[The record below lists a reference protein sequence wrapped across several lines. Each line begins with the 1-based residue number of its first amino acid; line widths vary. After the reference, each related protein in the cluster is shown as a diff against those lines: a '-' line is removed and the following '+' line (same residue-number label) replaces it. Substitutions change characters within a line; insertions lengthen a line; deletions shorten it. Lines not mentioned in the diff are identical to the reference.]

1 MKKFFKDNLPKPED
15 IKKYKALGILGESIF
30 EKQLWSINKHTL
42 SRAIAIGLFWGWMP
56 MFFQMIPAAFCA
68 VYFRANLPLS
78 LAGVWVSNPITMP
91 PMMYLGYEFGNIIL
105 DLGKAEGVIRKDQT
119 IPRENLRNG
128 DRVRAYIYDV
138 RAELKGPQIFLSRSH
153 PQFMAKLFTQE
164 VPEIYDGIISIKSV
178 ARDPGSRAKICVKA
192 VDTSLDPVGACVGM
206 RGSRVQAVVNELQG
220 EKIDI
225 VNWSEDPAILVSN
238 ALSPAEVQRVN
249 VDLERKKLD
258 VILTEENLSKAIGR
272 RGQNVRLATKLL
284 NYEINIMTDQEDSER
299 RQIEFKEKT
308 ENLIKNLDDQVS
320 FEKNAIQFL
329 QKLDLVKENVE
340 DEENNFEEA
349 PGSTDD
355 IVNEEETTQEDS
367 GIEEKIDLKDFD
379 GDLNVDIQDAIENI
393 DDTSIEDEIE
403 SLTYPN
409 NDFQTSYIDDYSIY
423 TSNFDEIIDA
433 KDLVTNEESMRLRNQ
448 LDNLIKPHISTIGK
462 LANRLQRLLLAKQN
476 TSWNFNLEEG
486 LLDTARLTRIVTRPG
501 SALSFKQESEINF
514 KDTVVSILIDSSGSM
529 RGRSMT
535 LAAICADIIG
545 STLDRCNIR
554 LGDELGAAQLTLT
567 LRALL
572 GQDVAAESITVLETV
587 RSLFEALRSA
597 ALSFDLRH
605 FHTPESYETY
615 RN

>member
-1 MKKFFKDNLPKPED
+1 MSWTKKRERLHEAAVSTIRAISNNKKISSNTGLSQRPPTSDHVALPNVPRSFKDLNKWRGESDFQAFWHLFHKKSKDFQLTLPARMIFNELEIARVELLGSSKYLGSERNISEYTNSRSNELEDEKSLNFLSYGANLWLKEFMNYD
-15 IKKYKALGILGESIF
+15 LSENSKNIISKFIKKYKIDASA
-30 EKQLWSINKHTL
+30 NK
-42 SRAIAIGLFWGWMP
+42 
-56 MFFQMIPAAFCA
+56 
-68 VYFRANLPLS
+68 
-78 LAGVWVSNPITMP
+78 
-91 PMMYLGYEFGNIIL
+91 
-105 DLGKAEGVIRKDQT
+105 IR
-119 IPRENLRNG
+119 
-128 DRVRAYIYDV
+128 
-138 RAELKGPQIFLSRSH
+138 
-153 PQFMAKLFTQE
+153 
-164 VPEIYDGIISIKSV
+164 
-178 ARDPGSRAKICVKA
+178 
-192 VDTSLDPVGACVGM
+192 
-206 RGSRVQAVVNELQG
+206 
-220 EKIDI
+220 
-225 VNWSEDPAILVSN
+225 
-238 ALSPAEVQRVN
+238 
-249 VDLERKKLD
+249 
-258 VILTEENLSKAIGR
+258 
-272 RGQNVRLATKLL
+272 
-284 NYEINIMTDQEDSER
+284 
-299 RQIEFKEKT
+299 

-486 LLDTARLTRIVTRPG
+486 ILDNSRLHRVIASPG
-501 SALSFKQESEINF
+501 YPLSFKQETENDF
-514 KDTVVSILIDSSGSM
+514 KDTIVTLLIDNSGSM
-529 RGRSMT
+529 RGRSIS

-545 STLDRCNIR
+545 STLERCQVKTEILGFTTKHWKGGDSKKLWIINGSRSNPGRLNDIRHIIYKSADNSWRRSRKYFGAMLREGLLKENIDGEALAWSHDRLLKRHEERKILIVISDGAPVDDSTLSANREDFLDNHLREIISKIEKDSPVELQAIGIGHDVTKYYKNALTINR
-554 LGDELGAAQLTLT
+554 AEELGEVLLEELTK
-567 LRALL
+567 
-572 GQDVAAESITVLETV
+572 
-587 RSLFEALRSA
+587 LFK
-597 ALSFDLRH
+597 D
-605 FHTPESYETY
+605 
-615 RN
+615 